1 MSNWQNELYEAHQAK
16 QRLRAAVEPEHDS
29 KRARSRPR
37 QHLEDDEQA
46 LVIQW
51 ARMHEFKYPA
61 LRYLFHVPNGGKRD
75 AREAARLQAQGVI
88 AGVADLVLPYPSREY
103 HGLFIELKAE
113 GGKLSENQRAFLQAM
128 VSRGYCAQVAVGS
141 KAAIELI
148 EWYLQIPK
156 ITN

>member
-1 MSNWQNELYEAHQAK
+1 MKSKNATESLKTQNMTIAELREIQKAEKVSANRRHAEDDHQA
-16 QRLRAAVEPEHDS
+16 AVI
-29 KRARSRPR
+29 A
-37 QHLEDDEQA
+37 
-46 LVIQW
+46 W
-51 ARMHEFKYPA
+51 ARLNERKFPA
-61 LRYLFHVPNGGKRD
+61 LRWLFHVPNGGKRN